1 MFNFD
6 VKISN
11 GKLVSTLNN
20 EHVQYCIVWS
30 EESIASILVTDGGQ
44 DGALEFYYLPT
55 KSK

>member
-11 GKLVSTLNN
+11 GNLVSTLNN

-44 DGALEFYYLPT
+44 DGALEFYYF
-55 KSK
+55 

>member
-6 VKISN
+6 VEMRN
-11 GKLVSTLNN
+11 GKLVSTLKNT
-20 EHVQYCIVWS
+20 HVQYCIVWDN
-30 EESIASILVTDGGQ
+30 ESIVSIVTPNGD

>member
-20 EHVQYCIVWS
+20 EHVQYFIVWS

-44 DGALEFYYLPT
+44 DGALEFYYF
-55 KSK
+55 

>member
-6 VKISN
+6 VETRN
-11 GKLVSTLNN
+11 GKLVSTLKNT
-20 EHVQYCIVWS
+20 HFQYCIVWS
-30 EESIASILVTDGGQ
+30 EESIASILQ